1 MQPCLSHGEK
11 PGNGGIPG
19 FFDVHGPRRTY
30 MPIRLNRL
38 IFRRPACHF
47 DPDFFWVQFGSA
59 ALVPGDG
66 FPPCKRYRTHL
77 CESFHDPLTK
87 DVIECRQRMGEV
99 AMANRL
105 FEVLAR
111 RRSWLDRVALGLLV
125 FLATLVA
132 ALMGGAST

>member
-1 MQPCLSHGEK
+1 MAEFRAFSMAGR
-11 PGNGGIPG
+11 
-19 FFDVHGPRRTY
+19 PRRIY
-30 MPIRLNRL
+30 MRIRLNKL
-38 IFRRPACHF
+38 IFRRSDWPF
-47 DPDFFWVQFGSA
+47 DPDFFWAQFGSA
-59 ALVPGDG
+59 ASAPGDDG
-66 FPPCKRYRTHL
+66 FRLESSIGRI
-77 CESFHDPLTK
+77 CEPFYDPLMK
-87 DVIECRQRMGEV
+87 DVIQCRQRMGEV

>member
-1 MQPCLSHGEK
+1 MQHW
-11 PGNGGIPG
+11 
-19 FFDVHGPRRTY
+19 
-30 MPIRLNRL
+30 
-38 IFRRPACHF
+38 RPAKTGLAVENDIGPIC
-47 DPDFFWVQFGSA
+47 
-59 ALVPGDG
+59 VP
-66 FPPCKRYRTHL
+66 
-77 CESFHDPLTK
+77 FHDPLMK

>member
-1 MQPCLSHGEK
+1 MMCSGK
-11 PGNGGIPG
+11 TWYNA
-19 FFDVHGPRRTY
+19 VHPT
-30 MPIRLNRL
+30 
-38 IFRRPACHF
+38 
-47 DPDFFWVQFGSA
+47 
-59 ALVPGDG
+59 
-66 FPPCKRYRTHL
+66 
-77 CESFHDPLTK
+77 
-87 DVIECRQRMGEV
+87 GEV

>member
-1 MQPCLSHGEK
+1 MAEFRAFPIS
-11 PGNGGIPG
+11 
-19 FFDVHGPRRTY
+19 DRPRRTY
-30 MPIRLNRL
+30 MLIRLNRL
-38 IFRRPACHF
+38 IFRRRARLF

-59 ALVPGDG
+59 ASVPAATGS
-66 FPPCKRYRTHL
+66 PKRAAL
-77 CESFHDPLTK
+77 EGICEPFHDPLMK

-105 FEVLAR
+105 FDVLAR

-132 ALMGGAST
+132 ALMGGAGA

>member
-1 MQPCLSHGEK
+1 
-11 PGNGGIPG
+11 
-19 FFDVHGPRRTY
+19 

-38 IFRRPACHF
+38 IFRRPACRF
-47 DPDFFWVQFGSA
+47 DPDFFWVQFGST
-59 ALVPGDG
+59 ALMPGDDG
-66 FPPCKRYRTHL
+66 IPL
-77 CESFHDPLTK
+77 ESGIESICEPFHDPLMK
-87 DVIECRQRMGEV
+87 DVIECRRMGEV
-99 AMANRL
+99 AMAKRL